1 MLDHRSERC
10 RHARSVVHTAH
21 HLAVRARREVWRT
34 RQITRCSAIA
44 CVHLAQRLA
53 SVLRLIR
60 QHHQRAHS
68 CHASSAGARDEG
80 EAAQLRTVIG
90 TTLWRRDVPRVMR
103 ACRRER
109 CKRRPA
115 ASLPSPSPPSQVS
128 TLARIGCT
136 RSWTRRGACPS
147 NSSRRKEHAATARAA
162 RGRNSLVSK
171 LVNDTGSR
179 HCQRGYVSAGLLRPR
194 CKTLREALRET
205 LRLDAT
211 WRPL

>member
-34 RQITRCSAIA
+34 RRITRCSAIA

-68 CHASSAGARDEG
+68 CHPSSAGARDEG
-80 EAAQLRTVIG
+80 EAAQLRTIIG
-90 TTLWRRDVPRVMR
+90 TTLWRSDVPRVMR

-147 NSSRRKEHAATARAA
+147 NSRQAQGAR
-162 RGRNSLVSK
+162 
-171 LVNDTGSR
+171 R
-179 HCQRGYVSAGLLRPR
+179 HCTSCARTQLARLQARQRHGLA
-194 CKTLREALRET
+194 TLPTR
-205 LRLDAT
+205 LRLGWLAPPSLQDAA
-211 WRPL
+211 